1 MKIALIRREYIT
13 HLDGVNRF
21 IALLGE
27 GLRKLGHQVE
37 VFSWC
42 YRDVE
47 KERLEEWF
55 REMHGLDTTI
65 PIHTLHKEPCKD
77 DPWIKIALDWFLK
90 GSKILQSKD
99 FDVLIVNGVIPL
111 RFSPKIAVNH
121 GITIETN
128 RFIYYIAKMLYK
140 HYDRV
145 ICASHKLREE
155 VKKVLGVSCNVIPLP
170 MKLELYSPRDLNERE
185 NVAIHIG
192 TRPVKN
198 PHISIETVK
207 ILRKRGFNIR
217 LIIVGALETPP
228 MDNSVENRKSLTEDE
243 KNKLLCEAK
252 ALILPS
258 RYEALPYV
266 VLEAMACGTPVIVS
280 NAVPEEVVVNDFNGI
295 RVNSFSSEDYANAL
309 EKLLIDEELWLKL
322 SKNGREFVKKFDYVE
337 IAKKYIDLIREL
349 L

>member
-13 HLDGVNRF
+13 HLDGVNKF

-27 GLRKLGHQVE
+27 GLRKLGHEVE

-47 KERLEEWF
+47 RERLEEWF
-55 REMHGLDTTI
+55 REMHGLDVAI
-65 PIHTLHKEPCKD
+65 PIYTLRKKPCKG
-77 DPWIKIALDWFLK
+77 DPWNRIALDWFLK
-90 GSKILQSKD
+90 GSRILQSKD

-121 GITIETN
+121 GVTFEAN
-128 RFIYYIAKMLYK
+128 RFIYYIAKMLYR
-140 HYDRV
+140 HYDRM
-145 ICASHKLREE
+145 ICVSHKLREE

-192 TRPVKN
+192 TRPIKN
-198 PHISIETVK
+198 LHISIETVK

-217 LIIVGALETPP
+217 LIIVGALETLP
-228 MDNSVENRKSLTEDE
+228 MDNSVESRLGLTEDD

-252 ALILPS
+252 VLILLS
-258 RYEALPYV
+258 RYEALSYV

-280 NAVPEEVVVNDFNGI
+280 NAVPEEVIVNGLNDI

-309 EKLLIDEELWLKL
+309 ERL
-322 SKNGREFVKKFDYVE
+322 
-337 IAKKYIDLIREL
+337 
-349 L
+349 

>member
-1 MKIALIRREYIT
+1 MKIALIRRTHIT

-47 KERLEEWF
+47 RERLEEWF
-55 REMHGLDTTI
+55 REMHGLDTTL
-65 PIHTLHKEPCKD
+65 PIYTLCKELCKG
-77 DPWIKIALDWFLK
+77 DPWIKVALDWFLK

-121 GITIETN
+121 GITIEAN
-128 RFIYYIAKMLYK
+128 RFIYYIAKMLYR

-145 ICASHKLREE
+145 ICVSHKLREE
-155 VKKVLGVSCNVIPLP
+155 VKKVLGVSCDVIPLP
-170 MKLELYSPRDLNERE
+170 MKLELYRPRDLNERE

-217 LIIVGALETPP
+217 LIIVGALETHP
-228 MDNSVENRKSLTEDE
+228 MNNSVESRRGLTEDE

-258 RYEALPYV
+258 SYESFGYV
-266 VLEAMACGTPVIVS
+266 ALEAMACGTPVIVS
-280 NAVPEEVVVNDFNGI
+280 NAVPDEVVINGFNGI
-295 RVNSFSSEDYANAL
+295 RVGSFNPEDYANAL
-309 EKLLIDEELWLKL
+309 ESLFKNDELWLRL
-322 SKNGREFVKKFDYVE
+322 SKNGLEFVKQFNYIE

>member
-1 MKIALIRREYIT
+1 MKIALARRGYIT
-13 HLDGVNRF
+13 QLDGVNRL
-21 IALLGE
+21 IALLRE
-27 GLRKLGHQVE
+27 GLRKLGHEVE
-37 VFSWC
+37 VFSRC

-47 KERLEEWF
+47 RERLEEWF

-65 PIHTLHKEPCKD
+65 PIYTLCKEPCKG

-99 FDVLIVNGVIPL
+99 FDVLIINGVIPL

-121 GITIETN
+121 GITIEAN
-128 RFIYYIAKMLYK
+128 RFIYYITKMLYR

-145 ICASHKLREE
+145 ICVSHKLREE
-155 VKKVLGVSCNVIPLP
+155 VKKVLSVSCNVIPLP

-185 NVAIHIG
+185 NVVIHIG

-217 LIIVGALETPP
+217 LIIVGALATHPT
-228 MDNSVENRKSLTEDE
+228 NNGVESRRGLTEDE
-243 KNKLLCEAK
+243 KNKLLYEAK
-252 ALILPS
+252 TLILPS
-258 RYEALPYV
+258 SYEALPYV

-280 NAVPEEVVVNDFNGI
+280 NAVPDEVVINGFNGI
-295 RVNSFSSEDYANAL
+295 RVGSFNPEYYANAL
-309 EKLLIDEELWLKL
+309 ESLLKNDELWLRL
-322 SKNGREFVKKFDYVE
+322 SKNGLEFVKQFSHIE